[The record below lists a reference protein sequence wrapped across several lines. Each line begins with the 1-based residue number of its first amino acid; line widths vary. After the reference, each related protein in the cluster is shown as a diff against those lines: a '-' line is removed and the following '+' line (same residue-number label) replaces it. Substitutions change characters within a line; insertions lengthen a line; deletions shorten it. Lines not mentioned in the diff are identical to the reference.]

1 MSALKGMVTVA
12 AVMAAA
18 GAGLWAG
25 QTGLIKVPMAAK
37 PAATETVP
45 AKATGPVIYYRDPTG
60 KPLYALTPKVTDGGQ
75 PYVAV
80 HASEDARFDVAQ
92 GNADPPS
99 SERKVKFYRNPMGL
113 PDTSP
118 TPKKDSMGMAYI
130 PVYVGE
136 DRDDGSV
143 KLSLGKIQ
151 RTGVE
156 TATIGKHPITRTIKA
171 PGVIQLD
178 ERRIVVIAPRFDGY
192 VEKVGPVTT
201 GSHVH
206 KGDVLAKVFG
216 QEVLN
221 EAARLLVEQH
231 DRPGASGSVIGATRR
246 LQNLGVP
253 EEFMDRVKRERRVPD
268 TFEYRSP
275 IDGDVLERNWSDG
288 EGFKAGDVGF
298 KIADHSLVWVMADVA
313 EGDIAAVERGQKVSI
328 TTRAYPGR
336 TFNGTIAV
344 IYPHLMKDTR
354 TARVRIELPNAD
366 LALMPDMYADAEIAT
381 GADANVVAVPAS
393 AIIDSGRRQVV
404 LLALGDGRFE
414 PREIKPGR
422 RGNGFVQVLS
432 GVAEGDKVVV
442 NGNFLIDAES
452 NLQAALKGFAEPSA
466 TEASR

>member
-1 MSALKGMVTVA
+1 MNALKGMVTVA

-37 PAATETVP
+37 PAATETVR
-45 AKATGPVIYYRDPTG
+45 AKATGPVIYYRYPTG
-60 KPLYALTPKVTDGGQ
+60 KPLYALTPKVTDRGQ
-75 PYVAV
+75 PYVPV
-80 HASEDARFDVAQ
+80 HASEDVGFDVAQ
-92 GNADPPS
+92 GRAAPTSPD
-99 SERKVKFYRNPMGL
+99 RKVKFYRNPMGL

-118 TPKKDSMGMAYI
+118 TPKKDSMGMDYI
-130 PVYVGE
+130 PVYEGE
-136 DRDDGSV
+136 DSDDGSV
-143 KLSLGKIQ
+143 RVSPGKIQ

-156 TATIGKHPITRTIKA
+156 TATVGKHPVTRTIKA
-171 PGVIQLD
+171 SGVVQLD
-178 ERRIVVIAPRFDGY
+178 ERRIVIVAPRFDGY

-201 GSHVH
+201 GTHVH

-221 EAARLLVEQH
+221 EAARLLVEQN
-231 DRPGASGSVIGATRR
+231 DRLGASGSVIGATRR
-246 LQNLGVP
+246 LQNLGLP
-253 EEFMDRVKRERRVPD
+253 EEFMERVKRERRVPD

-288 EGFKAGDVGF
+288 QGFKAGDVGF
-298 KIADHSLVWVMADVA
+298 KIADHSVVWMMADVA
-313 EGDIAAVERGQKVSI
+313 EGDIAAVRTGQKVSI
-328 TTRAYPGR
+328 TTQAYPGR
-336 TFNGTIAV
+336 TFSGTVAV
-344 IYPHLMKDTR
+344 VYPHLMKETR
-354 TARVRIELPNAD
+354 TVRVRIELPNSD
-366 LALMPDMYADAEIAT
+366 LALLPDMYGEVEIAT
-381 GADANVVAVPAS
+381 GADTAVVAVPAS

-422 RGNGFVQVLS
+422 RGNGFVEVLS
-432 GVAEGDKVVV
+432 GIAEGDKVVV

-466 TEASR
+466 IGASQ